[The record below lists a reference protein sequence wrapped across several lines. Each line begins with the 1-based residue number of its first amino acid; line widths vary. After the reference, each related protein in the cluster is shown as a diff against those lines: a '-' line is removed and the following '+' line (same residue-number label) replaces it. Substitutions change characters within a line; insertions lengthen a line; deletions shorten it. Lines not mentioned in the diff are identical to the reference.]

1 MNGHARAPSAQATSD
16 MVICG
21 IQYQKTVCQPQGD
34 PRPRGIREPRAQEL
48 QPLFLNGLP
57 VIWTLWLP
65 ERLEMQTPTLAPFH
79 LDRTYRQIYHVNR
92 FPVWKPQYSAAA
104 TAVPAILFS

>member
-1 MNGHARAPSAQATSD
+1 M
-16 MVICG
+16 
-21 IQYQKTVCQPQGD
+21 
-34 PRPRGIREPRAQEL
+34 
-48 QPLFLNGLP
+48 FLDGLP

-92 FPVWKPQYSAAA
+92 FPVWEPQHGADA
-104 TAVPAILFS
+104 TAVSAILFS

>member
-1 MNGHARAPSAQATSD
+1 M
-16 MVICG
+16 
-21 IQYQKTVCQPQGD
+21 
-34 PRPRGIREPRAQEL
+34 
-48 QPLFLNGLP
+48 FLDGLP

-92 FPVWKPQYSAAA
+92 FSSVGA
-104 TAVPAILFS
+104 TARRSRHCCPGHPVSLGEILTKVRLREATRQG